1 MLFTLIPPTRTS
13 VTPQVP
19 RYRVYLPS
27 LPRALRGFT
36 VLQISDLH
44 SQRFGPDGRALLQL
58 VGELSFD
65 LSALTG
71 DLVNGKS
78 WEYYD
83 LPALELAEALVDRAP
98 VYFVTGNHEWSSP
111 DGELLPPR
119 LAERGVRVLRNS
131 AELLAVPRPGQPP
144 RPSARP
150 RSLQRP
156 LPPRLPR
163 LQPRSRPLPLPRP
176 RKGAAAE
183 VRLGIIGMDDITYF
197 DENPA
202 CFSAALERAL
212 AEVASAEVRILL
224 SHRPELFAVYR
235 RHQIDLALS
244 GHAHGGQIRLPH
256 IGGLFAPGQGLLP
269 PFDAGAFVEDSCCMI
284 VNRGL
289 GRSAFPWRINN
300 PPEIALIELTD
311 EHPRGA
317 DADSRGEAHAAAR
330 AHANAPERTGA
341 YAHPD
346 GATQAGESGA
356 RAHTGA
362 TQTAART
369 HATVLSA
376 QGGGCDAV

>member
-1 MLFTLIPPTRTS
+1 MVLFTLIPPTRTT
-13 VTPQVP
+13 VTPQVT

-27 LPRALRGFT
+27 LPRAVRGFT
-36 VLQISDLH
+36 ILQISDLH

-65 LSALTG
+65 LAALTG
-71 DLVNGKS
+71 DLVNGES

-83 LPALELAEALVDRAP
+83 LPALELAEALVGRAP

-119 LAERGVRVLRNS
+119 LAERGVRVLRNA
-131 AELLAVPRPGQPP
+131 AELLPV
-144 RPSARP
+144 
-150 RSLQRP
+150 
-156 LPPRLPR
+156 RLP
-163 LQPRSRPLPLPRP
+163 LNDD
-176 RKGAAAE
+176 GAE

-244 GHAHGGQIRLPH
+244 GHAHGGQIRLPR

-269 PFDAGAFVEDSCCMI
+269 PFDAGAFVEDDCCMI
-284 VNRGL
+284 VSRGL

-300 PPEIALIELTD
+300 PPEIALIELSD
-311 EHPRGA
+311 EHPGGAQANHA
-317 DADSRGEAHAAAR
+317 DAPA
-330 AHANAPERTGA
+330 GA
-341 YAHPD
+341 TATHTD
-346 GATQAGESGA
+346 ATQAGEGST
-356 RAHTGA
+356 RAQTSA
-362 TQTAART
+362 AQTAARAQ
-369 HATVLSA
+369 ATLVSA
-376 QGGGCDAV
+376 QGGGRDAV